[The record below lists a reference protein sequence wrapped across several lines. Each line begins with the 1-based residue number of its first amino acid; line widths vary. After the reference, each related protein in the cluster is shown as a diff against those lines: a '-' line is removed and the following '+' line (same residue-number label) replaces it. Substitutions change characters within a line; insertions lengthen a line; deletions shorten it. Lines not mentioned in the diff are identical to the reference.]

1 MDAFAFVSIS
11 DCHPHNR
18 HRSFS
23 ANEVVLVTGP
33 RCLREESDDGVI
45 QVEAATCESV
55 ELSPFQPKSI
65 RRISLPTTEAPSSAT
80 SVPQVSLSH
89 FGAKEVDTEELEVEL
104 QERLYQQQPSAEDH
118 TTDPSREHGYK
129 YAYTIDE
136 HDDQTVV
143 LDLDTTHVS
152 KSLMEILGQHEE
164 QQHAT
169 IHLLGKAYHP
179 IHDYTARRTDES
191 SLLWFTYRCD
201 FPEIS
206 PYRITTD
213 AGWGCMLRSAQMMLG
228 QALRMHFKT
237 RSWQPPSALAQRKLD
252 PFLRSLLTW
261 FADYPSR
268 QDCVFSLHNMV
279 AAGLAKY
286 DVLPGEWYGPGTAAY
301 VMRDLVELYEQQRQQ
316 HVNTMPIFR
325 VHVASQGTVYKDTVN
340 HLMSK
345 QAQDKRSKL
354 TVQNVTTEPLHPLD
368 PLHIN
373 DTTLLSTQDLP
384 WDTSLLLLIPLR
396 LGLKSFNTDYT
407 TGLAHMFSLSQSVGI
422 LGGRP
427 RGARWFYGAS
437 ADGKL
442 YGLDPHTVQMAP
454 QRRRVTNKAG
464 KTTFVVAMTDD
475 YLTSVH
481 TTNPETMV
489 LSRIDPSLALGFYCK
504 NREDFVAL
512 CHSLEVWNK
521 ANPKAPELF
530 TMADTVLDYSAN
542 LSSAMHEMML
552 SMNGG
557 ENEGGSGHVSD
568 DDEYVLL

>member
-18 HRSFS
+18 HQSCS

-33 RCLREESDDGVI
+33 RCLREEADDGVI
-45 QVEAATCESV
+45 QVEATTCENIK
-55 ELSPFQPKSI
+55 LSPYQPRSI
-65 RRISLPTTEAPSSAT
+65 RQLNLPTAS
-80 SVPQVSLSH
+80 SLSY
-89 FGAKEVDTEELEVEL
+89 FGAKEEDTEELEMEL
-104 QERLYQQQPSAEDH
+104 QEGTYKQQPFAEEH
-118 TTDPSREHGYK
+118 TADPSREHGYK
-129 YAYTIDE
+129 YEYTIDE
-136 HDDQTVV
+136 CDDQTLL
-143 LDLDTTHVS
+143 LDLDMTHVS
-152 KSLMEILGQHEE
+152 KSFMGLIGQQEE
-164 QQHAT
+164 QQYAT

-179 IHDYTARRTDES
+179 IHDYTARQTDES

-228 QALRMHFKT
+228 QVLRMHFKT
-237 RSWQPPSALAQRKLD
+237 RSWQPPLALAKRKMD

-316 HVNTMPIFR
+316 HANTEPIFR
-325 VHVASQGTVYKDTVN
+325 VYVASQGTVYKDAVN

-345 QAQDKRSKL
+345 QAQDVRSKD
-354 TVQNVTTEPLHPLD
+354 TVQKGNTEPLHPLD
-368 PLHIN
+368 PLHIQ
-373 DTTLLSTQDLP
+373 DDVFLSTQDLA

-407 TGLAHMFSLSQSVGI
+407 TGLAHMFSLPQSVGV

-442 YGLDPHTVQMAP
+442 YGLDPHTIQMAP

-464 KTTFVVAMTDD
+464 KTTFVVALTDD
-475 YLTSVH
+475 YLRSVH

-489 LSRIDPSLALGFYCK
+489 SARVDPSLALGFYCK
-504 NREDFVAL
+504 NRADFVAL

-521 ANPKAPELF
+521 ANPKTPELF

-552 SMNGG
+552 SMNG
-557 ENEGGSGHVSD
+557 EDDDGSGHVSD
-568 DDEYVLL
+568 EDEYVLL